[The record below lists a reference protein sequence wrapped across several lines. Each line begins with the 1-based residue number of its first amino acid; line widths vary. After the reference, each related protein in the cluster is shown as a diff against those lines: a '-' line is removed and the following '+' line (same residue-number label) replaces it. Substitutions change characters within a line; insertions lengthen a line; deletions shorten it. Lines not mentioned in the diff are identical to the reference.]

1 MRALVIILV
10 LFGLSGCL
18 ADKIGDIQPIEEE
31 TSFVGKVPSDFNW
44 TTIQRHQISVTIK
57 SAGSVSK
64 KLDNTLVLLCNE
76 ENELLDAL
84 TILDG
89 KADFSVRIPNVT
101 EKLKLYLAATNDAM
115 EVTIDQTKVDFNLS
129 NVSALM
135 FNRTDADNDLLIDQ
149 FDADPT
155 NPDVSAV
162 IPIRGSG
169 QLKSAMN
176 LGYSS
181 DTYIVFEDL
190 WPSKGDYDF
199 NDLVAKTTLYW
210 VRGKSNYITEI
221 SGDCHIEN
229 IGAGMG
235 IGLGYELLEAN
246 GAKLT
251 YLDDVITEINGMAV
265 KDDAVANGV
274 ILFRKVQEVGKTEL
288 KFTLKIKEKSIKD
301 FAFVPYLFRTE
312 NYSQQIRPFGAPPTK
327 SENMSL
333 FKTKDD
339 ASPAS
344 WQWGPGSDFVYP
356 LTGTSAFYRTK
367 DNHPWGIE
375 FIAKTFK
382 PSPERTS
389 ISEIYPRFREWAESG
404 GKSAR
409 DWYLDPL

>member
-57 SAGSVSK
+57 SGSSVSK
-64 KLDNTLVLLCNE
+64 KLDNTLVLLCNSD
-76 ENELLDAL
+76 NELLDAL
-84 TILDG
+84 TIIDG

-115 EVTIDQTKVDFNLS
+115 EVTIDQTKVDFNLP
-129 NVSALM
+129 NLSALM
-135 FNRTDADNDLLIDQ
+135 INRTDADNDLLIDQ
-149 FDADPT
+149 FDADPN

-199 NDLVAKTTLYW
+199 NDIVAKTTLYW

-221 SGDCHIEN
+221 SGDCKIEN

-251 YLDDVITEINGMAV
+251 YLDDIITEINGMAV

-274 ILFRKVQEVGKTEL
+274 ILFRKVQEIGKTEV
-288 KFTLKIKEKSIKD
+288 KFTMKIKEKSIKD

-312 NYSQQIRPFGAPPTK
+312 NYAQQIRPFGAPPTK

-344 WQWGPGSDFVYP
+344 WQWSSGSGFVYP

-382 PSPERTS
+382 PSPERVS
-389 ISEIYPRFREWAESG
+389 ITEIYPQFREWAESG

-409 DWYLDPL
+409 DWYLNPL

>member
-1 MRALVIILV
+1 MKALVIILV

-18 ADKIGDIQPIEEE
+18 ADKIDEIQPNEEGP
-31 TSFVGKVPSDFNW
+31 SFVGKVPLDFNW
-44 TTIQRHQISVTIK
+44 TTIKRHQIHVTIQ
-57 SAGSVSK
+57 SGSSVSK
-64 KLDNTLVLLCNE
+64 KLDNTLVLLCNID
-76 ENELLDAL
+76 NGLLDAL
-84 TILDG
+84 TIIDG

-115 EVTIDQTKVDFNLS
+115 EVTIDQPKVDFNLP
-129 NVSALM
+129 NLSALVL
-135 FNRTDADNDLLIDQ
+135 NRTDADHDLLLDQ

-162 IPIRGSG
+162 IPVRGSG
-169 QLKSAMN
+169 QLKSALN

-221 SGDCHIEN
+221 SGDCKIEN

-246 GAKLT
+246 GAKLS
-251 YLDDVITEINGMAV
+251 YLDNVITEINGQAV
-265 KDDAVANGV
+265 KDEAVTNGL
-274 ILFRKVQEVGKTEL
+274 ILFRKVQEVGKTEV

-312 NYSQQIRPFGAPPTK
+312 NYTQQIRPFGAPPTK
-327 SENMSL
+327 SGNMSL

-344 WQWGPGSDFVYP
+344 WDWGPGSGFVYP

-382 PSPERTS
+382 PSPERIS
-389 ISEIYPRFREWAESG
+389 ITEIYPRFREWAESG

>member
-1 MRALVIILV
+1 MRAFVIILV

-57 SAGSVSK
+57 SGSSVSK
-64 KLDNTLVLLCNE
+64 KLDNTLVLLVNSD
-76 ENELLDAL
+76 NELLDAL

-89 KADFSVRIPNVT
+89 KADFSVRIPNIT
-101 EKLKLYLAATNDAM
+101 EKLKLYLAATKDAM
-115 EVTIDQTKVDFNLS
+115 EVTIDQTNVDFNLP
-129 NVSALM
+129 NLSALM
-135 FNRTDADNDLLIDQ
+135 LNRTDADNDLLLDQ
-149 FDADPT
+149 FDADPG

-181 DTYIVFEDL
+181 DTYIIFEDL

-199 NDLVAKTTLYW
+199 NDLVTKTTLYW

-221 SGDCHIEN
+221 SGDCNIEN

-251 YLDDVITEINGMAV
+251 YLDDVITEITGMAE
-265 KDDAVANGV
+265 KDEAVANGV

-288 KFTLKIKEKSIKD
+288 KFTLKIKEKSFKD

-312 NYSQQIRPFGAPPTK
+312 SYSQQIRPFGAPPTK

-344 WQWGPGSDFVYP
+344 WQWSPGSDFVYP

-382 PSPERTS
+382 PSPEKTS
-389 ISEIYPRFREWAESG
+389 ITEIYPRFSEWAESG

>member
-1 MRALVIILV
+1 LLVN
-10 LFGLSGCL
+10 C
-18 ADKIGDIQPIEEE
+18 
-31 TSFVGKVPSDFNW
+31 
-44 TTIQRHQISVTIK
+44 
-57 SAGSVSK
+57 
-64 KLDNTLVLLCNE
+64 

-84 TILDG
+84 TIIDG

-115 EVTIDQTKVDFNLS
+115 EVTIDQTKVDFNLP
-129 NVSALM
+129 NLSALM
-135 FNRTDADNDLLIDQ
+135 LNRTDADNDLLIDQ

-155 NPDVSAV
+155 NPDVSSV

-181 DTYIVFEDL
+181 DTYIIFEDL

-221 SGDCHIEN
+221 SGDCKIEN
-229 IGAGMG
+229 IGADVE
-235 IGLGYELLEAN
+235 IGLGYELLQAN
-246 GAKLT
+246 CEKLT
-251 YLDDVITEINGMAV
+251 YCENIITEINGKAV
-265 KDDAVANGV
+265 KDEAVTNGL
-274 ILFRKVQEVGKTEL
+274 IIFRKVQEIGKTEV
-288 KFTLKIKEKSIKD
+288 KFTMKIKEKSLRD
-301 FAFVPYLFRTE
+301 FAFVPYLFRSE
-312 NYSQQIRPFGAPPTK
+312 NYTQQIRPFGAPPTK
-327 SENMSL
+327 SINMSL
-333 FKTKDD
+333 LKTKDD
-339 ASPAS
+339 ASPAN
-344 WQWGPGSDFVYP
+344 WQWSSGSDFVYP

-382 PSPERTS
+382 SSPDKIS
-389 ISEIYPRFREWAESG
+389 IKDVYPRFREWAESG

-409 DWYLDPL
+409 DWYNDPF

>member
-1 MRALVIILV
+1 MRAFVIILV
-10 LFGLSGCL
+10 LFSLSGCL

-57 SAGSVSK
+57 SGSSVSK
-64 KLDNTLVLLCNE
+64 KLDNTLVLLVNSD
-76 ENELLDAL
+76 NELLDAL

-89 KADFSVRIPNVT
+89 KADFSVRIPNIT
-101 EKLKLYLAATNDAM
+101 EKLKLYLAATKDAM
-115 EVTIDQTKVDFNLS
+115 EVTIDQTNVDFNLP
-129 NVSALM
+129 NLSALM
-135 FNRTDADNDLLIDQ
+135 LNRTDADNDLLLDQ
-149 FDADPT
+149 FDADPG

-181 DTYIVFEDL
+181 DTYIIFEDL

-221 SGDCHIEN
+221 SGDCNIEN

-251 YLDDVITEINGMAV
+251 YLDDVITEITGMAE
-265 KDDAVANGV
+265 KDEAVANGV

-288 KFTLKIKEKSIKD
+288 KFTLKIKEKSFKD

-312 NYSQQIRPFGAPPTK
+312 SYSQQIRPFGAPPTK

-344 WQWGPGSDFVYP
+344 WQWSPGSDFVYP

-382 PSPERTS
+382 PSPEKTS
-389 ISEIYPRFREWAESG
+389 ITEIYPRFSEWAESG

>member
-1 MRALVIILV
+1 MRTLVIILV
-10 LFGLSGCL
+10 VFGLSGCL
-18 ADKIGDIQPIEEE
+18 ADKIDDIQQLDE

-57 SAGSVSK
+57 SGSSVSK
-64 KLDNTLVLLCNE
+64 KLDNTLVLLVNSDD
-76 ENELLDAL
+76 ELLDAL
-84 TILDG
+84 TIIDG

-115 EVTIDQTKVDFNLS
+115 EVTIDQSKVDFNLP
-129 NVSALM
+129 NVSALI

-149 FDADPT
+149 FDADPS

-162 IPIRGSG
+162 IPIHDSG

-221 SGDCHIEN
+221 SGDCKIEN

-235 IGLGYELLEAN
+235 IGLGYELLQAN

-265 KDDAVANGV
+265 KDNSVSNGV
-274 ILFRKVQEVGKTEL
+274 ILFRKVQEVGKTEV
-288 KFTLKIKEKSIKD
+288 KFTMKIKEKSLKD
-301 FAFVPYLFRTE
+301 FAFVPYLFRTD
-312 NYSQQIRPFGAPPTK
+312 NYEQQIRPFGAPPTK
-327 SENMSL
+327 SENMNL

-339 ASPAS
+339 ASPVT
-344 WQWGPGSDFVYP
+344 WQWGAGTEFVYP
-356 LTGTSAFYRTK
+356 LTGTSAFYRTR

-382 PSPERTS
+382 SSPERIS
-389 ISEIYPRFREWAESG
+389 ITDVYPRFREWAESG

>member
-135 FNRTDADNDLLIDQ
+135 FNRTDADNDLLLDQ
-149 FDADPT
+149 FDADPA